1 MAGTEAAGRRLDEVV
16 AELAGASRAQA
27 ARWAGDGLVEVD
39 GRARPKAH
47 RLRGGER
54 LAWAPPPAPAD
65 GPPVAEDRPLTVRYE
80 DDRLLVVAKPAGL
93 VVHPG
98 PGHPTG
104 TLVNALLGREGT
116 SLSAGGGAADRP
128 GIVHRLDKDTSG
140 LLLVA
145 KDDATHLALARDL
158 AAHRVER
165 RYLALV
171 QGRLPASEGTV
182 DAPVGRHPRDRKR
195 MAVVPTGRPAVT
207 HWRALE
213 TFPAVQLAEATL
225 ETGRTHQVRVH
236 LASLRHPLAGDR
248 TYGADPTLAARLGLA
263 RPFLHA
269 WRLAFD
275 HPEDGQAGRA
285 HRAPPPRPP
294 VGPGPPPRLVLQLLE
309 GVADQP
315 EHRRPETDEQRPALG
330 VVAVVLVDRLGPGP
344 EAETEGDRP
353 ERRRLQVRAPQ
364 AGRVQ
369 RLDQHSC
376 SFGSSVGQPL
386 G

>member
-1 MAGTEAAGRRLDEVV
+1 
-16 AELAGASRAQA
+16 
-27 ARWAGDGLVEVD
+27 
-39 GRARPKAH
+39 
-47 RLRGGER
+47 
-54 LAWAPPPAPAD
+54 
-65 GPPVAEDRPLTVRYE
+65 VAEDRPLTVRYE

-104 TLVNALLGREGT
+104 TLVNALLGRPQT

-171 QGRLPASEGTV
+171 QGRLPADTGTV

-195 MAVVPTGRPAVT
+195 MAVVPGGRRAVT
-207 HWRALE
+207 HWRVLE

-236 LASLRHPLAGDR
+236 LASLRHPLVGDR
-248 TYGADPTLAARLGLA
+248 TYGADPTLAARLGVD

-269 WRLAFD
+269 WRLAFT
-275 HPEDGQAGRA
+275 HPSDG
-285 HRAPPPRPP
+285 HRIDLTEPLPPD
-294 VGPGPPPRLVLQLLE
+294 LQEVL
-309 GVADQP
+309 
-315 EHRRPETDEQRPALG
+315 
-330 VVAVVLVDRLGPGP
+330 DRLRG
-344 EAETEGDRP
+344 T
-353 ERRRLQVRAPQ
+353 
-364 AGRVQ
+364 
-369 RLDQHSC
+369 
-376 SFGSSVGQPL
+376 
-386 G
+386 

>member
-1 MAGTEAAGRRLDEVV
+1 MTPPPDPGEASATEEAAGRRLDEVV
-16 AELAGASRAQA
+16 AQLAGTSRAQA
-27 ARWAGDGLVEVD
+27 ARWATDGLVEVD
-39 GRARPKAH
+39 GRPRPKAH

-54 LAWAPPPAPAD
+54 VAWAPPPAP
-65 GPPVAEDRPLTVRYE
+65 PPGEPLAEHRPLGVRYE

-104 TLVNALLGREGT
+104 TLVNALLGRAGT

-145 KDDATHLALARDL
+145 KDDATHLALAREL

-171 QGRLPASEGTV
+171 QGRLPGGTGTV

-195 MAVVPTGRPAVT
+195 MAVVPGGGRHAVT
-207 HWRALE
+207 HWRVLE
-213 TFPAVQLAEATL
+213 TFPAVQLTEATL

-236 LASLRHPLAGDR
+236 LASLRHPLVGDR
-248 TYGADPTLAARLGLA
+248 TYGADPTLAARLGVP

-269 WRLAFD
+269 WRLAFT
-275 HPEDGQAGRA
+275 HPATGTRIDLTEPLPPDLQA
-285 HRAPPPRPP
+285 
-294 VGPGPPPRLVLQLLE
+294 VL
-309 GVADQP
+309 
-315 EHRRPETDEQRPALG
+315 
-330 VVAVVLVDRLGPGP
+330 DRLRG
-344 EAETEGDRP
+344 
-353 ERRRLQVRAPQ
+353 
-364 AGRVQ
+364 AG
-369 RLDQHSC
+369 
-376 SFGSSVGQPL
+376 
-386 G
+386 

>member
-1 MAGTEAAGRRLDEVV
+1 VTPPPDLGEASATEEAAGRRLDEVV
-16 AELAGASRAQA
+16 AQLAGTSRAQA
-27 ARWAGDGLVEVD
+27 ARWATDGLVEVD
-39 GRARPKAH
+39 GRPRPKAH

-54 LAWAPPPAPAD
+54 VTWAPPPAP
-65 GPPVAEDRPLTVRYE
+65 PPGEPQAEHRPLEVRYE

-104 TLVNALLGREGT
+104 TLVNALLGRPGT

-165 RYLALV
+165 HYLALV
-171 QGRLPASEGTV
+171 QGRLPAGTGTV

-195 MAVVPTGRPAVT
+195 MAVVPAGGRHAVT
-207 HWRALE
+207 HWRVLE
-213 TFPAVQLAEATL
+213 TFPAVQLTEATL

-236 LASLRHPLAGDR
+236 LASLRHPLVGDR
-248 TYGADPTLAARLGLA
+248 TYGADPTLATRLGVP

-269 WRLAFD
+269 WRLAFT
-275 HPEDGQAGRA
+275 HPTTGTRIDLTEPLPPDLQA
-285 HRAPPPRPP
+285 P
-294 VGPGPPPRLVLQLLE
+294 L
-309 GVADQP
+309 
-315 EHRRPETDEQRPALG
+315 
-330 VVAVVLVDRLGPGP
+330 DRLREQG
-344 EAETEGDRP
+344 
-353 ERRRLQVRAPQ
+353 
-364 AGRVQ
+364 
-369 RLDQHSC
+369 
-376 SFGSSVGQPL
+376 
-386 G
+386 

>member
-1 MAGTEAAGRRLDEVV
+1 MTPPGEAVAGVEAAGRRLDEVV
-16 AELAGASRAQA
+16 AELAGTSRAQA

-39 GRARPKAH
+39 GRPRPKAH

-54 LAWAPPPAPAD
+54 LAWAPPPPPPA
-65 GPPVAEDRPLTVRYE
+65 GGPVAEDRPLTVRYE

-104 TLVNALLGREGT
+104 TLVNALLGRAGT

-158 AAHRVER
+158 AAHRIER

-171 QGRLPASEGTV
+171 QGRLPAEEGTV

-195 MAVVPTGRPAVT
+195 MAVVPAGRPAVT
-207 HWRALE
+207 HWRVLE
-213 TFPAVQLAEATL
+213 TFPAVQLTEATL

-248 TYGADPTLAARLGLA
+248 TYGADPTLAARLGLS

-275 HPEDGQAGRA
+275 HPWTGSRVELTEPL
-285 HRAPPPRPP
+285 PPD
-294 VGPGPPPRLVLQLLE
+294 LQSVL
-309 GVADQP
+309 
-315 EHRRPETDEQRPALG
+315 
-330 VVAVVLVDRLGPGP
+330 DRLRG
-344 EAETEGDRP
+344 
-353 ERRRLQVRAPQ
+353 
-364 AGRVQ
+364 
-369 RLDQHSC
+369 
-376 SFGSSVGQPL
+376 
-386 G
+386 

>member
-1 MAGTEAAGRRLDEVV
+1 MTRPPDPDQVAGRRLDEVV
-16 AELAGASRAQA
+16 AELAGTSRAQA
-27 ARWAGDGLVEVD
+27 ARWASDGLVTVD
-39 GRARPKAH
+39 GRPRPKSY
-47 RLRGGER
+47 RLRGGEG
-54 LAWAPPPAPAD
+54 LAWTPPPAPPS
-65 GPPVAEDRPLTVRYE
+65 GEPVAEDRPLTVRYE

-104 TLVNALLGREGT
+104 TLVNALLGRPGT

-165 RYLALV
+165 QYLALV
-171 QGRLPASEGTV
+171 QGRLPASSGTV

-195 MAVVPTGRPAVT
+195 MAVVPTGRRAVT
-207 HWRALE
+207 HWRVLE

-248 TYGADPTLAARLGLA
+248 TYGADPTLAARLGLD

-275 HPEDGQAGRA
+275 HPGDGTRVELTEPL
-285 HRAPPPRPP
+285 PPE
-294 VGPGPPPRLVLQLLE
+294 LQSVL
-309 GVADQP
+309 
-315 EHRRPETDEQRPALG
+315 
-330 VVAVVLVDRLGPGP
+330 DRLRG
-344 EAETEGDRP
+344 
-353 ERRRLQVRAPQ
+353 
-364 AGRVQ
+364 
-369 RLDQHSC
+369 
-376 SFGSSVGQPL
+376 
-386 G
+386 

>member
-1 MAGTEAAGRRLDEVV
+1 LTLPPDPVEASSTQEMAGRRLDEVV
-16 AELAGASRAQA
+16 AELAGTSRAQA
-27 ARWAGDGLVEVD
+27 ARWASDGLVAVD
-39 GRARPKAH
+39 GRPRPKAH

-54 LAWAPPPAPAD
+54 LTWTPPPAPPPG
-65 GPPVAEDRPLTVRYE
+65 GPLAEERPLAVRYE

-104 TLVNALLGREGT
+104 TLVNALLGRPQT

-171 QGRLPASEGTV
+171 QGRLPTDTGTV

-195 MAVVPTGRPAVT
+195 MAVVPGGRRAVT
-207 HWRALE
+207 HWRVLE

-236 LASLRHPLAGDR
+236 LASLRHPLVGDR
-248 TYGADPTLAARLGLA
+248 TYGADPTLATRLGVP

-269 WRLAFD
+269 WRLAFTHPTTGTRVDLTEPLPPDLQTVLD
-275 HPEDGQAGRA
+275 HL
-285 HRAPPPRPP
+285 RP
-294 VGPGPPPRLVLQLLE
+294 
-309 GVADQP
+309 
-315 EHRRPETDEQRPALG
+315 
-330 VVAVVLVDRLGPGP
+330 
-344 EAETEGDRP
+344 GD
-353 ERRRLQVRAPQ
+353 
-364 AGRVQ
+364 
-369 RLDQHSC
+369 
-376 SFGSSVGQPL
+376 
-386 G
+386 

>member
-1 MAGTEAAGRRLDEVV
+1 MTLPADPGEAVAAEGAAGRRLDEVV
-16 AELAGASRAQA
+16 AELAGTSRAQA
-27 ARWAGDGLVEVD
+27 ARWAERGRVAVD
-39 GRARPKAH
+39 GRPRPKAH

-54 LAWAPPPAPAD
+54 LTWTPPEAPPP
-65 GPPVAEDRPLTVRYE
+65 GGPVAEDRPLAVRYE

-104 TLVNALLGREGT
+104 TLVNALLGRPQT

-145 KDDATHLALARDL
+145 KDDATHLALASAL
-158 AAHRVER
+158 AGHRVER
-165 RYLALV
+165 QYLALV
-171 QGRLPASEGTV
+171 QGRLPAESGTV

-195 MAVVPTGRPAVT
+195 MAVVPTGRHAVT
-207 HWRALE
+207 HWRVLE

-275 HPEDGQAGRA
+275 HPGDGTRVELTEPL
-285 HRAPPPRPP
+285 PPE
-294 VGPGPPPRLVLQLLE
+294 LQSVL
-309 GVADQP
+309 
-315 EHRRPETDEQRPALG
+315 
-330 VVAVVLVDRLGPGP
+330 DRLRG
-344 EAETEGDRP
+344 
-353 ERRRLQVRAPQ
+353 
-364 AGRVQ
+364 
-369 RLDQHSC
+369 
-376 SFGSSVGQPL
+376 
-386 G
+386 

>member
-1 MAGTEAAGRRLDEVV
+1 VTLPADPGEAADRPASDPPPIILGPGQAVAAQRAAGRRLDEVV
-16 AELAGASRAQA
+16 AELAGTSRAQA
-27 ARWAGDGLVEVD
+27 ARWAEDGRVAVD
-39 GRARPKAH
+39 GRSRPKAH

-54 LAWAPPPAPAD
+54 LTWTPPEAPPPD
-65 GPPVAEDRPLTVRYE
+65 RPVAEDRPLAVRYE

-104 TLVNALLGREGT
+104 TLVNALLGRPRT

-171 QGRLPASEGTV
+171 QGRLPAAAGTV

-195 MAVVPTGRPAVT
+195 MAVVPAGGRRAVT
-207 HWRALE
+207 HWRVLE
-213 TFPAVQLAEATL
+213 TFPAVQLTEATL

-236 LASLRHPLAGDR
+236 LASLRHPLVGDR
-248 TYGADPTLAARLGLA
+248 AYGADPTLAARLGVP

-269 WRLAFD
+269 WRLAFT
-275 HPEDGQAGRA
+275 HPGDGHRVDLTEPLPADLQA
-285 HRAPPPRPP
+285 
-294 VGPGPPPRLVLQLLE
+294 
-309 GVADQP
+309 
-315 EHRRPETDEQRPALG
+315 AL
-330 VVAVVLVDRLGPGP
+330 DRL
-344 EAETEGDRP
+344 
-353 ERRRLQVRAPQ
+353 RAD
-364 AGRVQ
+364 G
-369 RLDQHSC
+369 
-376 SFGSSVGQPL
+376 
-386 G
+386 

>member
-1 MAGTEAAGRRLDEVV
+1 VTAEAVAGTEAAGRRLDEVV
-16 AELAGASRAQA
+16 AELAGVSRARA
-27 ARWAGDGLVEVD
+27 ARWAEEELVAVD
-39 GRARPKAH
+39 GRPRPKSH

-54 LAWAPPPAPAD
+54 LTWAPPPAPPS
-65 GPPVAEDRPLTVRYE
+65 GGPVAEDLPLTVRYE

-104 TLVNALLGREGT
+104 TLVNALLGRSGAR
-116 SLSAGGGAADRP
+116 LSAGGGTADRP

-145 KDDATHLALARDL
+145 KDDGAHLALSRDL

-171 QGRLPASEGTV
+171 QGRLPAEAGTA

-195 MAVVPTGRPAVT
+195 MAVVAKGGRRAVT
-207 HWRALE
+207 HWRVLE

-236 LASLRHPLAGDR
+236 LASLRHPLVGDR
-248 TYGADPTLAARLGLA
+248 TYGADPTLAARLGVT

-269 WRLAFD
+269 WRLGFR
-275 HPEDGQAGRA
+275 HPTDGHQVELTE
-285 HRAPPPRPP
+285 PLPDDLQ
-294 VGPGPPPRLVLQLLE
+294 LVL
-309 GVADQP
+309 
-315 EHRRPETDEQRPALG
+315 
-330 VVAVVLVDRLGPGP
+330 DRL
-344 EAETEGDRP
+344 
-353 ERRRLQVRAPQ
+353 RARS
-364 AGRVQ
+364 G
-369 RLDQHSC
+369 
-376 SFGSSVGQPL
+376 
-386 G
+386 

>member
-1 MAGTEAAGRRLDEVV
+1 LTTPADPGEALAGPEVSGRRLDEVV
-16 AELAGASRAQA
+16 AELAGASRSQA
-27 ARWAGDGLVEVD
+27 AHWAAGGLVTVD
-39 GRARPKAH
+39 GRPRPKSY

-54 LAWAPPPAPAD
+54 LAWAPPPAPPD
-65 GPPVAEDRPLTVRYE
+65 GDPVPEDRPLTVRYE
-80 DDRLLVVAKPAGL
+80 DDRLLVVAKPPGL

-104 TLVNALLGREGT
+104 TLVNALLGRQGS

-165 RYLALV
+165 RYLTLV
-171 QGRLPASEGTV
+171 QGRLPAEEGTV

-195 MAVVPTGRPAVT
+195 MAVVPGGRPAVT
-207 HWRALE
+207 HWRVLE

-248 TYGADPTLAARLGLA
+248 TYGADPTLAARLGLT

-275 HPEDGQAGRA
+275 HPADG
-285 HRAPPPRPP
+285 HRVELTEPLPPDLQ
-294 VGPGPPPRLVLQLLE
+294 GVL
-309 GVADQP
+309 
-315 EHRRPETDEQRPALG
+315 
-330 VVAVVLVDRLGPGP
+330 DRLRG
-344 EAETEGDRP
+344 
-353 ERRRLQVRAPQ
+353 
-364 AGRVQ
+364 
-369 RLDQHSC
+369 
-376 SFGSSVGQPL
+376 
-386 G
+386 